1 MSCDTW
7 NSVKLEEIVEIK
19 GGKRLPK
26 GHSLVDYKTAHPYIR
41 VRDLN
46 NITTLEKFDGI
57 QYIVEETFSNISRY
71 ITNYKDILLSIV
83 GTIGLTSIVGKTL
96 DNASLTENCVKLTNH
111 SNEIDY
117 RFLYYYLNSPNG
129 IQEIK
134 MGTVGAVQAKLPIK
148 NIRNINVVLPPLQ
161 QQKTIAN
168 ILSSLD
174 DKIELNNKI
183 NKNLEE
189 MAQALYK
196 QWFVDFEFPNEDGE
210 PYKSSGGEMI
220 DSEFGLIPKGWET
233 SRIKELDL
241 IVTDYVANGSFK
253 SLKENV
259 NLYEEENYAI
269 FVRNTDLK
277 NGIGSGVKFVDQH
290 SYEFLSKSRLDG
302 REVIISNVGDVGSVY
317 RCPILKKPM
326 TLGNNVIMLKST
338 NGFRYE
344 NYLYT
349 YFSSYIGQG
358 AIDSITGGS
367 AQPKFNKTDFRNLKI
382 VLPNKNTLNIFVEIV
397 SEIYCEIDLNS
408 NQNNILSET
417 RDTLLP
423 KLMSGEIEVPI
434 KG

>member
-1 MSCDTW
+1 MSYDTW
-7 NSVKLEEIVEIK
+7 KNVNLSDIVASVSSSFNFNRNELVLVNTSDVLEGKVLNHTFTKNLQVK
-19 GGKRLPK
+19 GQFKK
-26 GHSLVDYKTAHPYIR
+26 AF
-41 VRDLN
+41 
-46 NITTLEKFDGI
+46 EKD
-57 QYIVEETFSNISRY
+57 
-71 ITNYKDILLSIV
+71 DILYSEIRPKNKRFAYIDFDPNGYVASTKLMVLRGNKDRVDNKFLYQI
-83 GTIGLTSIVGKTL
+83 LTS
-96 DNASLTENCVKLTNH
+96 TEMINKLQQVAESRSGTFPQITFTQLGEQEVK
-111 SNEIDY
+111 
-117 RFLYYYLNSPNG
+117 
-129 IQEIK
+129 
-134 MGTVGAVQAKLPIK
+134 
-148 NIRNINVVLPPLQ
+148 LPPLQ
-161 QQKTIAN
+161 QQKAIAN

-189 MAQALYK
+189 MAQVLYK